1 MSFTDQIKEY
11 RDRLDAVTSAVKW
24 VEHQSQQAPGT
35 MSSQDKLQAALLIL
49 EAFYPP
55 QPIWFPSST
64 PWSQCSTWRG
74 FSRNRE
80 VFADP
85 GK

>member
-55 QPIWFPSST
+55 TANLVPLI
-64 PWSQCSTWRG
+64 
-74 FSRNRE
+74 NAVVA
-80 VFADP
+80 VFNLARIF
-85 GK
+85 KKS